1 MLWKAVSAGAVG
13 LLVVSGAGVSLP
25 AQARPPQFSITKE
38 RTGPNPI
45 VAGSLAGT
53 TFRVTVRNDEEQE
66 IQIGFDDVLDPG
78 LVVQGNPVSSVPGA
92 TCTSVQGSAFSCWS
106 MVPALESW
114 TVDVTVT
121 APSWLPA
128 GTYTNCAQIGFGK
141 VDPDNGVDTCG
152 LVKSGNA
159 EPAMVDIFVARATV
173 DVVTDA
179 DMSIAASHAAQFDQ
193 VDPGNQA
200 VVDFAV
206 KNNGPSDAAS
216 PITVKGTLPAGV
228 TFVSGTDPWTC
239 SAAGQA
245 VECSWTPAYTKV
257 GVSVPAPVSSL
268 PPGESAPPLSWT
280 VATAKP
286 GLVAS
291 YPVSATVA
299 SGTPDSKP
307 ANNTS
312 TTPIGVTPVD
322 LALAKSGSG
331 SFTLGEQGVWTLSAS
346 NVGAIDDAGLM
357 TVVDTLPAGS
367 SFVSSSGEGWSC
379 SASGQT
385 VTFTHAGLA
394 KGASSQVS
402 LTTQI
407 DKVGVTN
414 EATVSTTS
422 YEKDLANNSASAT
435 VKVRRLPQTA
445 KALPAS
451 PTRVKAG
458 RTDQGQKLKT
468 RVICR
473 PKKSAAAGE
482 VSFCKVTRKAGVVR
496 IKVKGPRTMKVTVI
510 QTAKGTPRYK
520 RFVQRKTW
528 VVKP

>member
-1 MLWKAVSAGAVG
+1 MSAAVAGLVLMSGVG
-13 LLVVSGAGVSLP
+13 LGMP
-25 AQARPPQFSITKE
+25 AQARPSDTIIKE
-38 RTGPNPI
+38 RIGANPI
-45 VAGSLAGT
+45 VAGSPNGT
-53 TFRVTVRNDEEQE
+53 RFRITVTNNASYDRQM
-66 IQIGFDDVLDPG
+66 GFFDVLDPG
-78 LVVQGNPVSSVPGA
+78 LQIQGDPVSSLPGA
-92 TCTSVQGSAFSCWS
+92 DCTTTGGFAS
-106 MVPALESW
+106 LECMADVAEGGSW
-114 TVDVTVT
+114 TVEVGVT
-121 APSWLPA
+121 AAPWLQP
-128 GTYTNCAQIGFGK
+128 GTYGNCASFLAK
-141 VDPDNGVDTCG
+141 MTPNNGVDYCATTKE
-152 LVKSGNA
+152 VSVTDS
-159 EPAMVDIFVARATV
+159 PPVARATV

-385 VTFTHAGLA
+385 VTCTHAGLA